1 MAEKNSL
8 SGKVVG
14 IQVQDPETEE
24 MTWLDCQVDATLNLT
39 TETEE
44 EDACK
49 PSPDEIA
56 TTGDVPFGDFTAS
69 KRIWDISVSQK
80 IVKGIFEAAG
90 IDIADLWV
98 QGLLTVQV
106 EFMTNPNQ
114 EVFAYDIMYSG
125 SAIITGY
132 TLNAPET
139 GAATADITFQ
149 GTGAI
154 TRTVV
159 PRTS

>member
-14 IQVQDPETEE
+14 INVQDPETLE
-24 MTWLDCQVDATLNLT
+24 MKWLDCQVDATLNLT
-39 TETEE
+39 TDTEE
-44 EDACK
+44 EESCK

-56 TTGDVPFGDFTAS
+56 TIGDVPYGEFTAS
-69 KRIWDISVSQK
+69 KRTWDISVSQK

-98 QGLLTVQV
+98 QGLLNVQV

-114 EVFAYDIMYSG
+114 EVFAYDIVYSG
-125 SAIITGY
+125 AAIITGY
-132 TLNAPET
+132 TFNAPET
-139 GAATADITFQ
+139 GASTADITLQ
-149 GTGAI
+149 GTGEI
-154 TRTVV
+154 TRNVV